1 MTDKDIISNTT
12 VLEPRRPSSSIESR
26 AIKHVPGFQAPS
38 YPKPDNKE
46 AILELS
52 KPAFLD
58 QDMLNRTRKV
68 GGAVNKV
75 GKEAVESTSDVINH
89 ITGEVKQGVSILF
102 SNAPV
107 SEKVKRLRVP
117 LLSAATAVFGVLTLK
132 NATNFTTGLFSKSPD
147 RHPIGWTGFQLL
159 FSGALT
165 AGIYRTLTGT
175 GKVFGKMSSVGIGA
189 LGYFLINAMNNLYD
203 EKGIL
208 GKVIKKIFGADTIS
222 SFKNSMNF
230 FNPLN
235 PFALFKSTT
244 EQGGEIVGAQGLGKY
259 LPGGENNKAQN
270 ALAGQNNAVEQA
282 SKNING
288 Q

>member
-1 MTDKDIISNTT
+1 MHK
-12 VLEPRRPSSSIESR
+12 ECIE
-26 AIKHVPGFQAPS
+26 
-38 YPKPDNKE
+38 
-46 AILELS
+46 
-52 KPAFLD
+52 
-58 QDMLNRTRKV
+58 
-68 GGAVNKV
+68 V